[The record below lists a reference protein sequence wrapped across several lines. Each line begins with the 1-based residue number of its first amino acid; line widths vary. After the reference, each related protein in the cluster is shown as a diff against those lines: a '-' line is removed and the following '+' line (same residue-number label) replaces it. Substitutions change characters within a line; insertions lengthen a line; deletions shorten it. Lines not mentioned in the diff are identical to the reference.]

1 MAYRKPTGRITLRII
16 THNKKPGSTA
26 EMWVV
31 GHLDPD
37 GEKSSGTLWWGS
49 EPRARRDRS
58 GSESDSEHRALWPI
72 RIHCLF
78 YRRGTFS
85 GAAF

>member
-37 GEKSSGTLWWGS
+37 GENSSRTHWWGS
-49 EPRARRDRS
+49 EPRARRDPQWFRKRF
-58 GSESDSEHRALWPI
+58 RAPCIVANQDL
-72 RIHCLF
+72 LF
-78 YRRGTFS
+78 VL
-85 GAAF
+85 